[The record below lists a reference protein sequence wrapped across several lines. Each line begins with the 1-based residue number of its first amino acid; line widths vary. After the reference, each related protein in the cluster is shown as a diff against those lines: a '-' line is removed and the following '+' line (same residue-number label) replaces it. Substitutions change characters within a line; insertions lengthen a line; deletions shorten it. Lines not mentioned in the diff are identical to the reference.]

1 MAIQPQKRKLFM
13 RHTILPSTNQQL
25 QSKENGFTLV
35 EILAVA
41 PIILLV
47 IGAVT
52 GVVISLTRASMVSQ
66 GKTQILYDVQ
76 LALDTI
82 ERDVEKSVNINPAS
96 TLQLQLTNVATN
108 KSPLDPTRQTIRE
121 TDCSVSSGQLPL
133 GQTLKYDSTY
143 VASGTGLNRN
153 TSLTKTTC
161 SPAWQKNNTSEQ
173 LITGANVTLGVVYSL
188 NSEDPPKAYAAK
200 VTITATRKVAGQD
213 VSATGSVYIK
223 SLNIQP

>member
-1 MAIQPQKRKLFM
+1 M

-82 ERDVEKSVNINPAS
+82 ERDLEKSLVIDPVS
-96 TLQLQLTNVATN
+96 SSQIQLTNVATN
-108 KSPLDPTRQTIRE
+108 KSPLDPTRQIIKE
-121 TDCSVSSGQLPL
+121 VDCSVPSFQLPL
-133 GQTLKYDSTY
+133 NETLKYNSTY
-143 VASGTGLNRN
+143 ISSGSNLTK
-153 TSLTKTTC
+153 TISLTKDTC
-161 SPAWQKNNTSEQ
+161 SSSWQKGGTVES
-173 LITGANVTLGVVYSL
+173 LLSGASVTLGVTYSY
-188 NSEDPPKAYAAK
+188 NSEAPPRVYAAK
-200 VTITATRKVAGQD
+200 VNLTATRKVAGQD